1 MPSRTLRCANLRRS
15 LGQKVPWKKKEAGN
29 PASPVVNQSLQS
41 ALIVVTVAKYVSR
54 PIYSNDP
61 VNQASGYQ
69 ARHAVM
75 AVMPAGCIE

>member
-1 MPSRTLRCANLRRS
+1 MKLA
-15 LGQKVPWKKKEAGN
+15 VPKPPQVSVDKGTQG
-29 PASPVVNQSLQS
+29 VNQSLQS
-41 ALIVVTVAKYVSR
+41 ALVVVTVAKYVNR

-61 VNQASGYQ
+61 ANRASDYQ